1 MDLGIKDL
9 RVLVTAG
16 AGGIGLQTAQTFL
29 REGAKVH
36 VCDIDTEALANLETT
51 APGATGTLCD
61 VSDRD
66 QVAKM
71 MEETI
76 KVLGGLDCLINNAGI
91 AGPTG
96 RVDEIDPADW
106 EQCIDI
112 CITGQFNVARVAIPH
127 LKASSSGNT
136 SIINYSSAA
145 GKFGF
150 PLRSPYAAAKWGV
163 VGFTKTLA
171 MELGENG
178 IRCNAIQPG
187 PVDGARIR
195 SVIDGK
201 ARALNISFDEMQSR
215 MLANQSIKSLIPPQQ
230 LADLT
235 VYLASPLAST
245 ISGQDISVDGDM
257 QSLA

>member
-1 MDLGIKDL
+1 MDLGIEGL

-16 AGGIGLQTAQTFL
+16 AGGIGLCTAQTFL

-36 VCDIDTEALANLETT
+36 VCDIDQEALAALPTT
-51 APGATGTLCD
+51 APGATATLCD

-66 QVAKM
+66 QVAAMVDDAVKQ
-71 MEETI
+71 
-76 KVLGGLDCLINNAGI
+76 LGGLDCLINNAGI

-106 EQCIDI
+106 EQCLDI

-127 LKASSSGNT
+127 LKASQGNR

-150 PLRSPYAAAKWGV
+150 PMRAPYAAAKWGV

-201 ARALNISFDEMQSR
+201 ARALNISFDEMQAR
-215 MLANQSIKSLIPPQQ
+215 MLANQSIKALIPPQQ

>member
-1 MDLGIKDL
+1 MDLGITGL
-9 RVLVTAG
+9 RVLITAG
-16 AGGIGLQTAQTFL
+16 AGGIGLRTAQTFL

-36 VCDIDTEALANLETT
+36 VCDIDTEALANLSTT

-66 QVAKM
+66 QVAQM
-71 MEETI
+71 VDEA
-76 KVLGGLDCLINNAGI
+76 VSNLGGLDCLVNNAGI

-96 RVDEIDPADW
+96 RIDEIEPAAW
-106 EQCIDI
+106 EQCLDI
-112 CITGQFNVARVAIPH
+112 CITGQFNVARVAVPH
-127 LKASSSGNT
+127 LKASKNHP

-215 MLANQSIKSLIPPQQ
+215 MLANQSIKQLIPPQE
-230 LADLT
+230 LADIT

>member
-1 MDLGIKDL
+1 MDLGISGL

-16 AGGIGLQTAQTFL
+16 AGGIGLLTAQTFK
-29 REGAKVH
+29 REGAQVH
-36 VCDIDTEALANLETT
+36 VCDIDREALDALKST
-51 APGATGTLCD
+51 APDITLSICD
-61 VSDRD
+61 VSDRE
-66 QVAKM
+66 QVARM
-71 MEETI
+71 VDEA
-76 KVLGGLDCLINNAGI
+76 VANLGGIDCLINNAGI

-96 RVDEIDPADW
+96 RVDEIDPAEW
-106 EQCIDI
+106 EQCLNI

-127 LKASSSGNT
+127 LKASKNNP

-150 PLRSPYAAAKWGV
+150 PMRSPYAAAKWGV

-195 SVIDGK
+195 SVIDAK

-215 MLANQSIKSLIPPQQ
+215 MVANQSIKKLIPPQE
-230 LADLT
+230 LADIT
-235 VYLASPLAST
+235 VYLASPRAST

-257 QSLA
+257 QGLA